1 MTHKNDKLHLIN
13 NDLVIM
19 LDNIDEEWFSKKIN
33 SWVMRLDCRNIS
45 ASLLNSTQRNAKQD
59 IPWEQK
65 PLYDDV

>member
-1 MTHKNDKLHLIN
+1 
-13 NDLVIM
+13 M
-19 LDNIDEEWFSKKIN
+19 LDNIDEERFSKKNKN
-33 SWVMRLDCRNIS
+33 SCVMRLDCRNIS